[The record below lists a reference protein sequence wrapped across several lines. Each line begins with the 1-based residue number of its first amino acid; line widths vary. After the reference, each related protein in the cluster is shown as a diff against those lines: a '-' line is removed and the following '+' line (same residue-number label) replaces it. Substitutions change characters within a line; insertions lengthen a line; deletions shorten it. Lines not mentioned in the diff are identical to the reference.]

1 MVRLGMIT
9 NKIDYK
15 VYSNKPFAIWANSRI
30 INERLSANSY
40 NRDYLDFAKA
50 KNTFNFKKVSD
61 IAKVTAMI
69 GWKGLT
75 TDDYVDEDGV
85 YLLRTVDIKDNYID
99 LENAVMAK
107 REKVYEQ
114 PQIFL
119 KQGDIIFSKDGTLGI
134 TAIVPRH
141 QNKEMC
147 VGSTLARIRL
157 NSNLDNYYVCAAFMS
172 KIVQAQIGYFT
183 SGIAQPHIT
192 QEYINKLEI
201 PIPSPE
207 IQKYIGDKI
216 RKAEELR
223 EEAKRLKKDAEEI
236 FYEAIE
242 IDKLNS
248 KLIKVTKFSW
258 IKENQIEDRLDLKYN
273 SPSIITIYEHFR
285 KYKCSLLK
293 DEFKTISGYAFSSGD
308 FDDMDGEKVIKIG
321 DISDFTIDTTSL
333 TRVKIGTKVK
343 ERIREFSCNIQD
355 LVYAMTGATIGK
367 VAMYI
372 DNETVYINQRVAC
385 IKPKRNNIPTGY
397 LLLYLNSD
405 IGKEISY
412 SLSTGVAQPNIAL
425 EELNNIV
432 IPQLA
437 NNIMD
442 KIHHNV
448 LNSLIKHKESKQL
461 IQEAKQDVEDL
472 IEGNFDMSKVKA
484 NS

>member
-1 MVRLGMIT
+1 MANYYTVYVKPSCLWTDETLIDKRIDAHFYSIKYMQYY
-9 NKIDYK
+9 NKLMKCKIKKISLYNICSRMNSGPFGSALLASQYVDKGVAFIRPLNCKDYIVDIDNDVVFISK
-15 VYSNKPFAIWANSRI
+15 EDS
-30 INERLSANSY
+30 ERLKSSKFSSGDLIFTKIGNGIGDVAIIPQKIFECNISG
-40 NRDYLDFAKA
+40 NLMGVKV
-50 KNTFNFKKVSD
+50 KNN
-61 IAKVTAMI
+61 I
-69 GWKGLT
+69 
-75 TDDYVDEDGV
+75 
-85 YLLRTVDIKDNYID
+85 
-99 LENAVMAK
+99 
-107 REKVYEQ
+107 
-114 PQIFL
+114 
-119 KQGDIIFSKDGTLGI
+119 
-134 TAIVPRH
+134 
-141 QNKEMC
+141 
-147 VGSTLARIRL
+147 
-157 NSNLDNYYVCAAFMS
+157 DNYYVLTFLKSIYGQNQIWQGMMNSAKP
-172 KIVQAQIGYFT
+172 KIDMDTLKSIV
-183 SGIAQPHIT
+183 
-192 QEYINKLEI
+192 I

-207 IQKYIGDKI
+207 IQKYIGDKV

-355 LVYAMTGATIGK
+355 LVYAMTGTIGK

>member
-1 MVRLGMIT
+1 MALEKPSAIYAANILIEDRIDADAYNYLYIKEISKLKFSGLKLANITDFYSVEMLTGFENSKYINYTNQGIPFIRCKNIRDNYFDEDDLTYISEEVYNILKRAQLSDDDLLYTKTGSNLGQVCCVPKGMKAIAS
-9 NKIDYK
+9 
-15 VYSNKPFAIWANSRI
+15 SNCCF
-30 INERLSANSY
+30 
-40 NRDYLDFAKA
+40 
-50 KNTFNFKKVSD
+50 FKKSQNKSIDSHYVSTFLNSKYG
-61 IAKVTAMI
+61 KVQTNRAQTKT
-69 GWKGLT
+69 GQPT
-75 TDDYVDEDGV
+75 
-85 YLLRTVDIKDNYID
+85 ID
-99 LENAVMAK
+99 FQ
-107 REKVYEQ
+107 R
-114 PQIFL
+114 L
-119 KQGDIIFSKDGTLGI
+119 KQFL
-134 TAIVPRH
+134 
-141 QNKEMC
+141 
-147 VGSTLARIRL
+147 
-157 NSNLDNYYVCAAFMS
+157 
-172 KIVQAQIGYFT
+172 
-183 SGIAQPHIT
+183 
-192 QEYINKLEI
+192 I

-207 IQKYIGDKI
+207 IQKYIGDKV

-223 EEAKRLKKDAEEI
+223 EEAKRLKKEAEEI

-461 IQEAKQDVEDL
+461 IQEAKRDVEDL

>member
-1 MVRLGMIT
+1 VVRLGMIT
-9 NKIDYK
+9 NKIGYK

-40 NRDYLDFAKA
+40 NQDYLDFAKA

-61 IAKVTAMI
+61 IAIVTAMI

-114 PQIFL
+114 PQIIL

>member
-1 MVRLGMIT
+1 MANYYAVCVKPSCLWTEETLIDKRIDAHFYSIKYMQYY
-9 NKIDYK
+9 NKLMKCKIKKMSLYNICSRMNSGPFGSALLASQYVDKGVAFIRPLNCKDYIVDIDNDVVFISK
-15 VYSNKPFAIWANSRI
+15 EDS
-30 INERLSANSY
+30 ERLKSSKFSSGDLIFTKIGNGIGDVAIIPQKIFECNISG
-40 NRDYLDFAKA
+40 NLMGVKV
-50 KNTFNFKKVSD
+50 KNN
-61 IAKVTAMI
+61 I
-69 GWKGLT
+69 
-75 TDDYVDEDGV
+75 
-85 YLLRTVDIKDNYID
+85 
-99 LENAVMAK
+99 
-107 REKVYEQ
+107 
-114 PQIFL
+114 
-119 KQGDIIFSKDGTLGI
+119 
-134 TAIVPRH
+134 
-141 QNKEMC
+141 
-147 VGSTLARIRL
+147 
-157 NSNLDNYYVCAAFMS
+157 DNYYVLTFLKSIYGQNQIWQGMMNSAKP
-172 KIVQAQIGYFT
+172 KIDMDTLKSIV
-183 SGIAQPHIT
+183 
-192 QEYINKLEI
+192 I

-207 IQKYIGDKI
+207 IQKYIGDKV

-355 LVYAMTGATIGK
+355 LVYAMTGTIGK